1 MAIVLSLIIIFLD
14 QITKTYAISSLKGS
28 PARVII
34 PNWLKFTYVEN
45 YGAAFGI
52 LKDRKMFFILITLL
66 VVVIV
71 SFFLFRYYH
80 KMNNFSKIGFAL
92 LLAGA
97 VGNLIDRIR
106 FGYVVD
112 FISVRLFNVYDYP
125 VFNIADISIVLG
137 TIMMVILILFEKES
151 I

>member
-14 QITKTYAISSLKGS
+14 QLTKSYAINSLKGS

-66 VVVIV
+66 VVIII

-80 KMNNFSKIGFAL
+80 KMNSFSKIGFSL

-137 TIMMVILILFEKES
+137 TILIVILILFEKES
-151 I
+151 V

>member
-1 MAIVLSLIIIFLD
+1 MAIVLSFIIIFLD
-14 QITKTYAISSLKGS
+14 QLSKNYAIKALKGS

-52 LKDRKMFFILITLL
+52 LKDRKTFFIIITL
-66 VVVIV
+66 VVIIIV
-71 SFFLFRYYH
+71 SFFLFKYYH
-80 KMNNFSKIGFAL
+80 RINTFTKIAFSL

-137 TIMMVILILFEKES
+137 TIIVVILILFEKES